1 MKEEILRES
10 YEDVSIN
17 EMNDATKQ
25 LLENY
30 ILLQFDKSV
39 QLIDQV
45 LKHQMEQVARGTISA
60 LAEKLIQD

>member
-1 MKEEILRES
+1 
-10 YEDVSIN
+10 
-17 EMNDATKQ
+17 MNDATKQ